1 VPDTYATRLSDSGL
15 LIAGSFGGSP
25 GALLVAGDAGTKLDV
40 LHFHSASTAAGNGRP
55 TEVLYVAASEQD
67 IGSGA
72 LALEGAGGTIELTVE
87 ALREIEVDPKAF
99 ARRALAPLDA
109 PERER
114 AMGFLAATIAATP
127 NDERHELA
135 GRLWSIREGLREH
148 LPLSIVSRSG
158 QRGVHIDRML
168 AVDERSFY
176 LEGWL
181 HVPDLARLTA
191 LAPEGASAELTGRL
205 FRFPRPDVV
214 EYFGLEPDEVKEEIG
229 FICFF
234 ELDAPSV
241 STEGWLLEIE
251 DDRGSAHELHINNV
265 TTDVADVKQAILNDP
280 HIHGLPDEEL
290 TANHVFPALSRI
302 QSRLDTAVDVDT
314 VVQFGTPPE
323 APDVTV
329 IVPLYLQIQHLE
341 VQLAAFADDPEIAGA
356 DLIYVLDSPQQKEE
370 LLTYAAD
377 LFPIY
382 GLPFRVAVLEENAG
396 FAGANNAGASLARG
410 RLLLLLNS
418 DILPASPGWL
428 GKMRDFY
435 DSTPDVG
442 ALCPKL
448 LYEDDSI
455 QHAGSYFHQLPG
467 SDKWVDA
474 HYFKGMHRSLPAAN
488 VPRAVPV
495 VSGACMMV
503 DRATYEEL
511 GGLSG
516 VYVQGDYEDSD
527 LCLQLWQRGR
537 TNWYMPEAELY
548 HLEGQSYSP
557 DVRRPANRYN
567 MWLHSHIWGEKIAEL
582 MQG

>member
-1 VPDTYATRLSDSGL
+1 VPDPARLATRLSDS
-15 LIAGSFGGSP
+15 
-25 GALLVAGDAGTKLDV
+25 ALLMSGPLGPGMGGDP
-40 LHFHSASTAAGNGRP
+40 LHFHSATAAIGNGRP
-55 TEVLYVAASEQD
+55 TDVFVVAEDAD
-67 IGSGA
+67 PGA
-72 LALEGAGGTIELTVE
+72 ATMIDLKSFV
-87 ALREIEVDPKAF
+87 RHV
-99 ARRALAPLDA
+99 LAPLDED
-109 PERER
+109 ERNR
-114 AMGFLAATIAATP
+114 AMGFLASVMAAVP
-127 NDERHELA
+127 AAEQLELA
-135 GRLWSIREGLREH
+135 ERLFGAREALRERF
-148 LPLSIVSRSG
+148 PRSVTSRDAR
-158 QRGVHIDRML
+158 RGVHVDRML

-176 LEGWL
+176 VLGWL
-181 HVPDLARLTA
+181 QMPGITRLTA
-191 LAPEGASAELTGRL
+191 VSPEGARSELLERM

-214 EYFGLEPDEVKEEIG
+214 DFFSLDPTQVKGDLG

-241 STEGWLLEIE
+241 LADGWLLEIE
-251 DDRGSAHELHINNV
+251 DETGHAEELHIGAL
-265 TTDVADVKQAILNDP
+265 TTDVTEVKNAILNDP
-280 HIHGLPDEEL
+280 HIDKLPDDEL
-290 TANHVFPALSRI
+290 TARHTFPALSRI
-302 QSRLDTAVDVDT
+302 QRRDTPTAQIDT
-314 VVQFGTPPE
+314 VVQFGDPPDS
-323 APDVTV
+323 PDVTV
-329 IVPLYLQIQHLE
+329 IVPLYLQIHHLE
-341 VQLAAFADDPEIAGA
+341 VQLAALADDPEIAAA

-377 LFPIY
+377 LYPIY
-382 GLPFRVAVLEENAG
+382 RLPFRVAVMEENGG
-396 FAGANNAGASLARG
+396 FAGANNAGATLARG

-418 DILPASPGWL
+418 DILPAAPGWL

-488 VPRAVPV
+488 EARAVPV

-503 DRATYEEL
+503 DRAIYEEL

-537 TNWYMPEAELY
+537 TNWYMPDAELY
-548 HLEGQSYSP
+548 HLEGQSYAP
-557 DVRRPANRYN
+557 EVRRPANRYN
-567 MWLHSHIWGEKIAEL
+567 MWLHTHLWGEKIAEL
-582 MQG
+582 MKGST